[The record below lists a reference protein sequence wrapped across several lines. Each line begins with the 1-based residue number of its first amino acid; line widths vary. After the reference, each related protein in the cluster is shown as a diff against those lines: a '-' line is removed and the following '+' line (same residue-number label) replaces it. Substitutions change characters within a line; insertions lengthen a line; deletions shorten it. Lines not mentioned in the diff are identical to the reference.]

1 MFTLCQSGKN
11 RSLFEYTDVTGV
23 VCELVC
29 PLPPGTYV
37 LEDFVRLWSNATQW
51 PGGQV
56 PQAGDNVTVKGE
68 WRLLLDVDPAPL
80 NNLTIDGNLIADDT
94 RDVNITANFIWIRAG
109 NLSAGSS
116 ANPFTHKL
124 TIQVNGQKTDT
135 ARLIDPIVTG
145 NKLIVVTG
153 FLNLYAS
160 PPKSVI
166 TTLTQTAFSGSS
178 TIYVDDS
185 TDWIAGDTLV
195 LAPSFSTYSE
205 YETVTISSVNSDGS
219 ITLTSALQYTHFG
232 DNSVTVTSVHG
243 NLDTRATVG
252 HINRNIKITA
262 GADSG
267 WGFSVIVYGYTGND
281 TVRRVGTAKLV
292 GVQFENGGQLD
303 STNSPIVFKNVIG
316 GNYTSLVKSSS
327 FYNCRSFCINVDT
340 SNNVTISNNVLYN
353 AWVFGAQAKSMK
365 SFTFTNNAIIG
376 VTARPTIESNME
388 LIACFSSLF
397 YVDAVN
403 DDVQVTDNVCQG
415 SVGHGWALP
424 HIGCD

>member
-1 MFTLCQSGKN
+1 M
-11 RSLFEYTDVTGV
+11 
-23 VCELVC
+23 
-29 PLPPGTYV
+29 
-37 LEDFVRLWSNATQW
+37 
-51 PGGQV
+51 
-56 PQAGDNVTVKGE
+56 
-68 WRLLLDVDPAPL
+68 
-80 NNLTIDGNLIADDT
+80 
-94 RDVNITANFIWIRAG
+94 
-109 NLSAGSS
+109 
-116 ANPFTHKL
+116 
-124 TIQVNGQKTDT
+124 
-135 ARLIDPIVTG
+135 
-145 NKLIVVTG
+145 
-153 FLNLYAS
+153 
-160 PPKSVI
+160 
-166 TTLTQTAFSGSS
+166 
-178 TIYVDDS
+178 
-185 TDWIAGDTLV
+185 
-195 LAPSFSTYSE
+195 
-205 YETVTISSVNSDGS
+205 
-219 ITLTSALQYTHFG
+219 QYTHFG

-340 SNNVTISNNVLYN
+340 SNNVTITNNVLYN